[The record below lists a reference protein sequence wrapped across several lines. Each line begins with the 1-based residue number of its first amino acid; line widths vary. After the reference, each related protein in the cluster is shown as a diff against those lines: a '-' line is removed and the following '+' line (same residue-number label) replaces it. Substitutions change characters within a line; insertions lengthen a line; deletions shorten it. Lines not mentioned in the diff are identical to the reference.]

1 MKNIKFI
8 PGTTYIPASGKVFG
22 EEEINNAIQA
32 AKDGWWTEG
41 RFTKQFE
48 KDFSKYLGVKYVT
61 LANSGSSA
69 NLLAVAAL
77 TAKVFG
83 ERSLKKGDE
92 FITSPVAFPTTVNPG
107 LLYGLKPVFVD
118 VKLDTL
124 NVDPDKIE
132 KAITKKTKLIILAH
146 TLGKPFDL
154 DKIVKLA
161 KKYHLWLIEDCC
173 DALGSK
179 YDGKLTGTYGDLA
192 TFSFYPAHQITMGEG
207 GAVVTNNPLIY
218 RSLRQFRDWGRDC
231 WCDTGRDNTCGKRF
245 GWQMGQLP
253 KGYDHKY
260 TYSQIGFNLKL
271 TDFQAAIGV
280 AQLKKLPDFIR
291 KRKKNF
297 RKLEGFFKQYSMNC
311 EAACNFRSPHTER
324 WNQACQENNNYKILK
339 QVQDDNA
346 QSKIECSAVKKITS
360 ASKSSYFLLMK
371 SSPKED
377 PCWFGFPLVILPN
390 APFTRNQLTEYL
402 EMNKIG
408 TRNVFSGN
416 LLKHPAYLDIK
427 YKKAGKIINADIVM
441 NNAFWIGVYPGIDDE
456 MIEYI
461 KKTFNNFLLKK

>member
-1 MKNIKFI
+1 MKNPKFI
-8 PGTTYIPASGKVFG
+8 PGTTYIPASGKVYG
-22 EEEINNAIQA
+22 EEEINNAIEA
-32 AKDGWWTEG
+32 ARDGWWTEG

-61 LANSGSSA
+61 LTNSGSSA
-69 NLLAVAAL
+69 NLLAFASL
-77 TAKVFG
+77 SSKVFG
-83 ERSLKKGDE
+83 RNSLKKGDE

-107 LLYGLKPVFVD
+107 ILYGLKPVFVD

-124 NVDPDKIE
+124 NINPEKIE

-207 GAVVTNNPLIY
+207 GAVVTNNPLIH

-231 WCDTGRDNTCGKRF
+231 WCNTGRDNTCGKRF
-245 GWQMGQLP
+245 GWQLGQLP

-271 TDFQAAIGV
+271 TDFQAAIGC
-280 AQLKKLPDFIR
+280 AQLKKLPGFIR
-291 KRKKNF
+291 KRKENY
-297 RKLEGFFKQYSMNC
+297 RKLEEFF
-311 EAACNFRSPHTER
+311 AC
-324 WNQACQENNNYKILK
+324 
-339 QVQDDNA
+339 
-346 QSKIECSAVKKITS
+346 
-360 ASKSSYFLLMK
+360 KSQYFLLMK
-371 SSPKED
+371 VTQHED
-377 PCWFGFPLVILPN
+377 PCWFGFPLIVQRN

-427 YKKAGKIINADIVM
+427 YKKAGKIINADIIM

-456 MIEYI
+456 MIKYI
-461 KKTFNNFLLKK
+461 KKTFNNFLAQNAKTLLCPSLPGR

>member
-8 PGTTYIPASGKVFG
+8 PGTTYIPASGKVYG
-22 EEEINNAIQA
+22 EEEINNAIEA
-32 AKDGWWTEG
+32 ARDGWWTEG
-41 RFTKQFE
+41 RFTTQFE

-61 LANSGSSA
+61 LTNSGSSA
-69 NLLAVAAL
+69 NLLAFASL
-77 TAKVFG
+77 SSKVFG
-83 ERSLKKGDE
+83 RNSLKKGDE

-124 NVDPDKIE
+124 NIDPERIE

-146 TLGKPFDL
+146 ALGKPFDL

-207 GAVVTNNPLIY
+207 GAVVTNNPLIH

-231 WCDTGRDNTCGKRF
+231 WCNTGRDNTCGKRF
-245 GWQMGQLP
+245 GWQLGQLP

-271 TDFQAAIGV
+271 TDFQAAIGL
-280 AQLKKLPDFIR
+280 AQMKKLPGFIK
-291 KRKKNF
+291 KRKENY
-297 RKLEGFFKQYSMNC
+297 RKLEEFFEQYSVNS
-311 EAACNFRSPHTER
+311 EASDLRSTVKIFADRFLSER
-324 WNQACQENNNYKILK
+324 EGAYGQ
-339 QVQDDNA
+339 
-346 QSKIECSAVKKITS
+346 KKAS
-360 ASKSSYFLLMK
+360 SRASSGARKFLPASKSKYFILMTTK
-371 SSPKED
+371 PKED

-416 LLKHPAYLDIK
+416 LLKHPAYQDIR
-427 YKKAGKIINADIVM
+427 YRTAGKIVNADIVM
-441 NNAFWIGVYPGIDDE
+441 NNAFWIGVYPGINDE

>member
-8 PGTTYIPASGKVFG
+8 PGTTYIPASGKVYNH
-22 EEEINNAIQA
+22 EEINNAIEA
-32 AKDGWWTEG
+32 ARDGWWTEG
-41 RFTKQFE
+41 RFVKQFE

-61 LANSGSSA
+61 LTNSGSSA
-69 NLLAVAAL
+69 NLLAIAAL
-77 TAKVFG
+77 TSKVFG
-83 ERSLKKGDE
+83 DQRLKTNDE

-124 NVDPDKIE
+124 NIDPARIE

-154 DKIVKLA
+154 DKIVRLA

-179 YDGKLTGTYGDLA
+179 YDGKLTGTFGDLA
-192 TFSFYPAHQITMGEG
+192 TFSFYAAHAITMGEG

-218 RSLRQFRDWGRDC
+218 RSLRQFRDWGREC
-231 WCDTGRDNTCGKRF
+231 WCDTGKDNTCGKRF
-245 GWQMGQLP
+245 GWQLGQLP

-280 AQLKKLPDFIR
+280 AQLKKLPGFIK
-291 KRKKNF
+291 KRKENY
-297 RKLEGFFKQYSMNC
+297 RKLEEFFKGIK
-311 EAACNFRSPHTER
+311 
-324 WNQACQENNNYKILK
+324 NYFILP
-339 QVQDDNA
+339 
-346 QSKIECSAVKKITS
+346 SITS
-360 ASKSSYFLLMK
+360 
-371 SSPKED
+371 KED
-377 PCWFGFPLVILPN
+377 PCWFGFPLVVLPG
-390 APFTRNQLTEYL
+390 APFTRNQIVEYL

-416 LLKHPAYLDIK
+416 LLKHPAYQDIQ
-427 YKKAGKIINADIVM
+427 YRTAGKIINADIIM

-461 KKTFNNFLLKK
+461 KKTFNNFLRACLKS